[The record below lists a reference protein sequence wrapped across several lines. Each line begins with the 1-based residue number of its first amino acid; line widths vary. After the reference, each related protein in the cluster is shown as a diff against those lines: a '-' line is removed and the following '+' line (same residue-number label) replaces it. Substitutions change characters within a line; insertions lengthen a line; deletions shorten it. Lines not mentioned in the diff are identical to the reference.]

1 MTNMSMMGKMKTS
14 VMKGVAVGLFLGS
27 MIGVMTACAIKP
39 KRSKFSRC
47 AGRALDAVGTMMQ
60 NISDWAF

>member
-1 MTNMSMMGKMKTS
+1 MSMMGKMKS
-14 VMKGVAVGLFLGS
+14 CVIKGVALGLLLGGV
-27 MIGVMTACAIKP
+27 IGAVTACAVKP
-39 KRSKFSRC
+39 KKSKFRRC